1 MHSRRFKGAII
12 VCIIAFATVLFLFSP
27 FFYLDEIII
36 SGYNTVSQEEIR
48 ERLGADRTTNVL
60 FFNQNAARRR
70 ITENLYISDVTFT
83 RSLPGRLYVEVRE
96 RRLAAYVEQSPGT
109 FLFIDDH
116 GRVLEVRSSITQPLP
131 IIEGLNFTH
140 FALGEILDVPDR
152 TAFNIMTH
160 YAHLVYRHGL
170 VCRVTHINVADTSNT
185 RILFGYV
192 EFNVGCLQ
200 DAEAK
205 VRIIAGML
213 EEIPEVETAR
223 GSVDL
228 RDISGERGEF
238 FFTILT

>member
-1 MHSRRFKGAII
+1 MHSKKFKCAII
-12 VCIIAFATVLFLFSP
+12 ICAITFVTVLFLFSP

-36 SGYNTVSQEEIR
+36 SGNSTVAQEEIR
-48 ERLGADRTTNVL
+48 DRLGADRTTNIL

-70 ITENLYISDVTFT
+70 IIENLYVSNVIFT
-83 RSLPGRLYVEVRE
+83 RSLPGRLYVEVLE

-109 FLFIDDH
+109 FLFLDDQ

-140 FALGEILDVPDR
+140 FALGEVLEVPDLA
-152 TAFNIMTH
+152 AFNIMTH

-170 VCRVTHINVADTSNT
+170 VCRVTHINVSDTSNT
-185 RILFGYV
+185 RILFSYV

-213 EEIPEVETAR
+213 EEIPEVETIR
-223 GSVDL
+223 GFVDL

>member
-1 MHSRRFKGAII
+1 M
-12 VCIIAFATVLFLFSP
+12 FSP

-36 SGYNTVSQEEIR
+36 SGNNTVAQDEIR
-48 ERLGADRTTNVL
+48 DRLGADRTTNIL
-60 FFNQNAARRR
+60 FFNLNSARRR
-70 ITENLYISDVTFT
+70 IMENLYINNIVFT

-109 FLFIDDH
+109 FLFLDDQ
-116 GRVLEVRSSITQPLP
+116 GRVLEVRSSVTQPLP

-140 FALGEILDVPDR
+140 FALGEVLEVPDR

-170 VCRVTHINVADTSNT
+170 VCRVTYINVSDTSNT
-185 RILFGYV
+185 RILVGYV

-213 EEIPEVETAR
+213 DEIPEVETIR
-223 GSVDL
+223 GFVDL
-228 RDISGERGEF
+228 RDISGDRGEF

>member
-1 MHSRRFKGAII
+1 MHSRRFKWVI
-12 VCIIAFATVLFLFSP
+12 VICAIAFAAVLFMFSP

-36 SGYNTVSQEEIR
+36 NGYNTVSREEIR
-48 ERLGADRTTNVL
+48 DRLEADRTTNVL
-60 FFNQNAARRR
+60 FFNKNAARRR
-70 ITENLYISDVTFT
+70 ITENLYISNVTFT

-116 GRVLEVRSSITQPLP
+116 GRVLEVRSSITHSLP

-140 FALGEILDVPDR
+140 FALGEILVVPDR
-152 TAFNIMTH
+152 VAFDIMTH

-170 VCRVTHINVADTSNT
+170 VCRVTHINVSDTSNT

-192 EFNVGCLQ
+192 EFNVGCLI

-213 EEIPEVETAR
+213 DEIPEVETAR
-223 GSVDL
+223 GFVDL
-228 RDISGERGEF
+228 RDISGDRGEF
-238 FFTILT
+238 FFVILT